1 MLPPSAL
8 DRLPD
13 AFVELWQGVEDEILK
28 DIARRIAK
36 TGTITETANW
46 QLWRY
51 QQTEALRNDVVKLL
65 AKYSGKS
72 DAAIRKLLQQA
83 ATEAM
88 EREDA
93 IYYHYGMEP
102 TPFEES
108 AALNNLLDAG
118 ARQTAGTWKNLTATT
133 ANTVTGQFERTLDAA
148 WAKVSTGAFD
158 YKTAVKQTVDSLAD
172 GMKFV
177 TYPTGHQDSIEVAA
191 RRAILTGVNQTA
203 GKLQVARM
211 DEMGCTIAPTIE
223 DACENADV
231 VMGLRIQR
239 ERQQKGLFPS
249 VAEYCDHWEITPQR
263 LALAKKNALVM
274 HPGPMNR
281 GVEIASSVADCGQ
294 SVITQQVESGVAVRM
309 ALLYMLTRRENV

>member
-1 MLPPSAL
+1 MKRKDLLGLDGVSREEITSILDTALMMRQVVRSNNKKTPHLQGKSIVTLFYENSTRTRMSFELASKYMSAAAANISASASSVAKGETLIDTGVTL
-8 DRLPD
+8 D
-13 AFVELWQGVEDEILK
+13 QM
-28 DIARRIAK
+28 
-36 TGTITETANW
+36 GT
-46 QLWRY
+46 
-51 QQTEALRNDVVKLL
+51 DVIIIRHPMSGAPTLL
-65 AKYSGKS
+65 AKHVKASVVNAG
-72 DAAIRKLLQQA
+72 DGMNEHPTQA
-83 ATEAM
+83 
-88 EREDA
+88 
-93 IYYHYGMEP
+93 
-102 TPFEES
+102 
-108 AALNNLLDAG
+108 LLDM
-118 ARQTAGTWKNLTATT
+118 LTTM
-133 ANTVTGQFERTLDAA
+133 G
-148 WAKVSTGAFD
+148 AKVVLCAP
-158 YKTAVKQTVDSLAD
+158 
-172 GMKFV
+172 
-177 TYPTGHQDSIEVAA
+177 PTLIPP
-191 RRAILTGVNQTA
+191 
-203 GKLQVARM
+203 RM

>member
-1 MLPPSAL
+1 MKRKDLLGLDGVSREEITSILDTALMMRQVVRSNNKKTPHLQGKSIVTLFYENSTRTRMSFELASKYMSAAAANISASASSVAKGETLIDTGVTL
-8 DRLPD
+8 D
-13 AFVELWQGVEDEILK
+13 QM
-28 DIARRIAK
+28 
-36 TGTITETANW
+36 GT
-46 QLWRY
+46 
-51 QQTEALRNDVVKLL
+51 DVIIIRHPMSGAPTLL
-65 AKYSGKS
+65 AKHVKASVVNAG
-72 DAAIRKLLQQA
+72 DGMNEHPTQA
-83 ATEAM
+83 
-88 EREDA
+88 
-93 IYYHYGMEP
+93 
-102 TPFEES
+102 
-108 AALNNLLDAG
+108 LLDM
-118 ARQTAGTWKNLTATT
+118 LTMREHL
-133 ANTVTGQFERTLDAA
+133 GGLEG
-148 WAKVSTGAFD
+148 AKVAIC
-158 YKTAVKQTVDSLAD
+158 AP
-172 GMKFV
+172 
-177 TYPTGHQDSIEVAA
+177 PTLIPP
-191 RRAILTGVNQTA
+191 
-203 GKLQVARM
+203 RM